1 MPGSKNRDERVGKDL
16 QQLKHNHNIKIY
28 PEEGN
33 GSCGTGVATWR
44 VDMKDSL

>member
-33 GSCGTGVATWR
+33 GSRGTGVATWR
-44 VDMKDSL
+44 VDMKNSP